1 MRSIWM
7 IFGVALAL
15 GCRSK
20 GSVEITGPID
30 EVGSTE
36 QTLQLSLSSPG
47 TIAGDSVGYTLAW
60 VDGDGAEEAVGA
72 YTLVSDLE
80 NPLASDESALT
91 PTVAGGH
98 TLTVTATDADGTD
111 HSAAQPLTVEPGE
124 IVLVRVDLSAD
135 AVAAGEIVTYTISA
149 EDSYGNAAGT
159 DDAEI
164 AVDDSVTVDESEL
177 TSTLAGD
184 HSISATI
191 GALQD
196 EATWTV
202 QAGPATAI
210 DLVLA
215 ETALEL
221 GDETEFAVT
230 VTDEYG
236 NETDDV
242 TDVGVDEAG
251 ATVGE
256 SAIQFDAEGLF
267 TCWATAVG
275 TDLVDVETVFIDST
289 GPDITIVTPDRGA
302 WTTDTMTVVSGTVAD
317 AVSDLESVTIN
328 GAVVESSTD
337 GTFAHDLA
345 LDFGLTIIE
354 TVAMDTDF
362 DEDGAGNQS
371 TDVRAILQADT
382 FWEPGTSLDDGL
394 IFRLWEGEGGLGQ
407 LESLATTLMDSVDLD
422 VLLDG
427 PIYEETLCVAIL
439 WFEICR
445 DLAIYVDSLT
455 YESVSLDIDPTD
467 EGIITARLSM
477 EDIVLELHTEGDY
490 EGLGTVTASAIHV
503 DITFVPAV
511 TEDGYME
518 VTEFSL
524 DVPPPE
530 ELVVELDEELSGV
543 ADLIGI
549 DPTELIEEQLTGA
562 LAGVISDSVPDLLA
576 ETLGALA
583 FDQEFELSDNTYT
596 LMSRIQSIDVDDAG
610 VTFVGRTE
618 IGVAE
623 VFSDTDGLPEGFP
636 RFGYSV
642 PTIASTGSGTQ
653 FSLSSDMLNQL
664 MFAFWQGG
672 LLDQQ
677 MTDEDLGIDMA
688 LISLVLP
695 GMDALNMIT
704 TPLLPPVVIP
714 RADWS
719 EGHEYDLYLG
729 DMMVQI
735 HDGEVTDD
743 SLVLEL
749 FISAIAPMA
758 LGAEEDGWSIEMEL
772 SDPVVYADSVY
783 INPAFTV
790 TPSAVE
796 TLFVGLMAG
805 YLPELTGALGS
816 VPLPEIEGMT
826 IGDISTG
833 LDGGDEPPGYW
844 VLSGSLE

>member
-1 MRSIWM
+1 MRSIWK
-7 IFGVALAL
+7 IFGIVLIL

-20 GSVEITGPID
+20 GSAVID
-30 EVGSTE
+30 GTTEEVDSAE
-36 QTLQLSLSSPG
+36 QTLQLSLSSPDA
-47 TIAGDSVGYTLAW
+47 IAGDTI
-60 VDGDGAEEAVGA
+60 E

-80 NPLASDESALT
+80 SPLATDGSAFIA
-91 PTVAGGH
+91 TVAGGH
-98 TLTVTATDADGTD
+98 TLTATATDADGTGQ
-111 HSAAQPLTVEPGE
+111 SAEQSLSVEPGE
-124 IVLVRVDLSAD
+124 IVLISIELSAD
-135 AVAAGEIVTYTISA
+135 VVAAGEAVTYTIST

-159 DDAEI
+159 DDVEI
-164 AVDDSVTVDESEL
+164 AVDDSVTIDENDL

-184 HSISATI
+184 HIITATI
-191 GALQD
+191 GELQD
-196 EATWTV
+196 EDTWTV
-202 QAGPATAI
+202 EAGPAASV

-215 ETALEL
+215 ETVLEL
-221 GDETEFAVT
+221 GDETEFTVT

-236 NETDDV
+236 NETDDA
-242 TDVGVDEAG
+242 TDVSVDEPG

-256 SAIQFDAEGLF
+256 DTIQFDAEGLF
-267 TCWATAVG
+267 NCRATVAD
-275 TDLVDVETVFIDST
+275 TELVDVETVFIDST
-289 GPDITIVTPDRGA
+289 GPVLNIVTPERGT
-302 WTTDTMTVVSGTVAD
+302 WTTDSMTVVSGTVD
-317 AVSDLESVTIN
+317 DEGSDLESLTIN
-328 GAVVESSTD
+328 GAVVETAAD
-337 GTFAHDLA
+337 GAFDHDLA
-345 LDFGLTIIE
+345 LDFGVNIIE
-354 TVAMDTDF
+354 TVAMDTNLD
-362 DEDGAGNQS
+362 DEGVGNQS
-371 TDVRAILQADT
+371 TDVRAVLQADT
-382 FWEPGTSLDDGL
+382 FWEPGAGLYDGL

-407 LESLATTLMDSVDLD
+407 LESMAATLMDSVDID
-422 VLLDG
+422 SLLDG
-427 PIYEETLCVAIL
+427 PIYEETFCVSL
-439 WFEICR
+439 GWFGEYCA
-445 DLAIYVDSLT
+445 DLIIYVDSLT
-455 YESVSLDIDPTD
+455 YESVSLSIDPTD
-467 EGIITARLSM
+467 EGVITARLSM
-477 EDIVLELHTEGDY
+477 EDIVLELHTEGYVD
-490 EGLGTVTASAIHV
+490 GVGTVSASAIHV
-503 DITFVPAV
+503 DISFVPAV

-524 DVPPPE
+524 EVLPPE
-530 ELVVELDEELSGV
+530 DLVVALDDELTDT
-543 ADLIGI
+543 ADSLGI

-562 LAGVISDSVPDLLA
+562 LYDVISDSVPDLLA

-596 LMSRIQSIDVDDAG
+596 LISRIQSIDVDDAG
-610 VTFVGRTE
+610 VTFIGRTE
-618 IGVAE
+618 IDVAE

-636 RFGYSV
+636 KFGYAM
-642 PTIASTGSGTQ
+642 PTIGATGTGTQ

-677 MTDEDLGIDMA
+677 MTDEDLDIDMA

-743 SLVLEL
+743 SLVLEM

-783 INPAFTV
+783 INPDFTV

-796 TLFVGLMAG
+796 TLFVSLMAG

-816 VPLPEIEGMT
+816 VPLPEIEGMS
-826 IGDISTG
+826 IVDISTG
-833 LDGGDEPPGYW
+833 MDGGDEPPGYW

>member
-1 MRSIWM
+1 M
-7 IFGVALAL
+7 A
-15 GCRSK
+15 
-20 GSVEITGPID
+20 
-30 EVGSTE
+30 
-36 QTLQLSLSSPG
+36 
-47 TIAGDSVGYTLAW
+47 
-60 VDGDGAEEAVGA
+60 
-72 YTLVSDLE
+72 
-80 NPLASDESALT
+80 
-91 PTVAGGH
+91 
-98 TLTVTATDADGTD
+98 
-111 HSAAQPLTVEPGE
+111 
-124 IVLVRVDLSAD
+124 
-135 AVAAGEIVTYTISA
+135 
-149 EDSYGNAAGT
+149 
-159 DDAEI
+159 
-164 AVDDSVTVDESEL
+164 
-177 TSTLAGD
+177 
-184 HSISATI
+184 
-191 GALQD
+191 
-196 EATWTV
+196 
-202 QAGPATAI
+202 
-210 DLVLA
+210 
-215 ETALEL
+215 
-221 GDETEFAVT
+221 
-230 VTDEYG
+230 
-236 NETDDV
+236 
-242 TDVGVDEAG
+242 
-251 ATVGE
+251 
-256 SAIQFDAEGLF
+256 
-267 TCWATAVG
+267 
-275 TDLVDVETVFIDST
+275 
-289 GPDITIVTPDRGA
+289 
-302 WTTDTMTVVSGTVAD
+302 
-317 AVSDLESVTIN
+317 
-328 GAVVESSTD
+328 
-337 GTFAHDLA
+337 
-345 LDFGLTIIE
+345 
-354 TVAMDTDF
+354 
-362 DEDGAGNQS
+362 
-371 TDVRAILQADT
+371 
-382 FWEPGTSLDDGL
+382 
-394 IFRLWEGEGGLGQ
+394 
-407 LESLATTLMDSVDLD
+407 
-422 VLLDG
+422 
-427 PIYEETLCVAIL
+427 
-439 WFEICR
+439 
-445 DLAIYVDSLT
+445 
-455 YESVSLDIDPTD
+455 
-467 EGIITARLSM
+467 
-477 EDIVLELHTEGDY
+477 
-490 EGLGTVTASAIHV
+490 
-503 DITFVPAV
+503 
-511 TEDGYME
+511 
-518 VTEFSL
+518 VTEFSI
-524 DVPPPE
+524 DVPPAE
-530 ELVVELDEELSGV
+530 ELVVELDEELSDA
-543 ADLIGI
+543 ADLLGI
-549 DPTELIEEQLTGA
+549 DPTELIEEQLTDA
-562 LAGVISDSVPDLLA
+562 LTGVISDSVPDLLA

-583 FDQEFELSDNTYT
+583 FDQEFDLSDNTYT
-596 LMSRIQSIDVDDAG
+596 LSSRIQSIDVDDAG

-618 IGVAE
+618 IDVAE